1 MTDTLEAVAR
11 AIWELWPHQTVG
23 AQRRRW
29 LEVGPN
35 DREAIWF
42 PLARAAILET
52 LRGMMEPSEA
62 MDLAGDNS
70 FQWGGPTGNEWLEA
84 ADSTACWQAMLTQ
97 KIKEVEGE

>member
-1 MTDTLEAVAR
+1 MTNTLEAVAIALIQAR
-11 AIWELWPHQTVG
+11 AEGQTPHQC
-23 AQRRRW
+23 
-29 LEVGPN
+29 
-35 DREAIWF
+35 
-42 PLARAAILET
+42 ARAAILET

-97 KIKEVEGE
+97 KIKEVEGD